1 MNKKAYITPALEEV
15 KLNFV
20 QPLLSAS
27 AGDSTTIVPSDEPG
41 GIPPR
46 DDD

>member
-27 AGDSTTIVPSDEPG
+27 SGDSTIIEPSDEPG
-41 GIPPR
+41 GVPPR
-46 DDD
+46 D